1 MGQLQSVKIVFAL
14 ICLLALE
21 GCASV
26 ALSIAGL
33 AAGKG
38 IDHTLSGTVE
48 RTFASPV
55 AGTYLATLQTLKRMG
70 MTVENSEQQDSV
82 WKIDAVAE
90 KRKIQIEL
98 EALSDLSTQVG
109 VVVSQSDFVFFK
121 DSSTGIGI
129 LDQISVDLSGLT
141 VDRHRFATVQM
152 LLVELGYDP
161 GGIDGLKGKNTRNA
175 ILRFQREHA
184 IQPDGD
190 IDRELIAMLRHQK
203 AALEIATKNP
213 EEEKLR

>member
-1 MGQLQSVKIVFAL
+1 MRQMQLVKIAMAL
-14 ICLLALE
+14 VCLLALE
-21 GCASV
+21 GCATV

-70 MTVENSEQQDSV
+70 MTVENSERQDSI

-90 KRKIQIEL
+90 NRKIQIEL
-98 EALSDLSTQVG
+98 EALSDLSTQVD
-109 VVVSQSDFVFFK
+109 VDVSQTDFVFFK
-121 DSSTGIGI
+121 DSSTSTGI
-129 LDQISVDLSGLT
+129 LDQILVDLSGLT
-141 VDRHRFATVQM
+141 VDRHRLATVQM

-161 GGIDGLKGKNTRNA
+161 GGIDGLKGNNTRNA
-175 ILRFQREHA
+175 ILSFQRKYA

-190 IDRELIAMLRHQK
+190 IDGELIAMLRQKK

-213 EEEKLR
+213 